1 MPRLWLQVT
10 WHTAPETVVPCSA
23 ATVICQARYKDIK
36 KVIVICQ
43 ARYKDIKEFI
53 VICQANP
60 ECEIAL
66 LYFNSNCRELFDGG
80 QCTAACRN
88 SAGILSRQKAAAK
101 LATCT
106 CDESGFL
113 ECAMIRES
121 TRTFCFA
128 NETVQEKGGGDELNN
143 DTKGMLNPQIIIILQ
158 KILLSTATILFF
170 WTFQVCLRS
179 FSWRWQFAYLSMA
192 QPWGKFS
199 RLLLMFDEKAV
210 CNIIHTQLNRNKGI
224 YRTMSCL

>member
-1 MPRLWLQVT
+1 MLRLWLQVT

-23 ATVICQARYKDIK
+23 AT
-36 KVIVICQ
+36 VICQ

-66 LYFNSNCRELFDGG
+66 LYFNSNCRELFNGG

-121 TRTFCFA
+121 TRLFCFA
-128 NETVQEKGGGDELNN
+128 NETVQEKGGGEELNDN
-143 DTKGMLNPQIIIILQ
+143 TKGTYVKFTDLHLPV
-158 KILLSTATILFF
+158 KDTPFPFSEPF
-170 WTFQVCLRS
+170 RS
-179 FSWRWQFAYLSMA
+179 A
-192 QPWGKFS
+192 
-199 RLLLMFDEKAV
+199 
-210 CNIIHTQLNRNKGI
+210 
-224 YRTMSCL
+224 

>member
-1 MPRLWLQVT
+1 MMAAVSCNYRAGCGSALRQYREVCASLVEGRTSTCSTACQHALVGLISTAEGERLMDCTCQNPDCTLEKKRVEPCREEVT

-23 ATVICQARYKDIK
+23 AT
-36 KVIVICQ
+36 
-43 ARYKDIKEFI
+43 

-143 DTKGMLNPQIIIILQ
+143 DTKG
-158 KILLSTATILFF
+158 LLEIFQLTLTICLSIYGATMRKVF
-170 WTFQVCLRS
+170 
-179 FSWRWQFAYLSMA
+179 
-192 QPWGKFS
+192 
-199 RLLLMFDEKAV
+199 KALIDV
-210 CNIIHTQLNRNKGI
+210 
-224 YRTMSCL
+224 